1 MSEHPVVR
9 RDDSALNSRRG
20 RATRA
25 HLAFPLP
32 GLAALATLA
41 ALAGGCGEGRQQRG
55 GPPAVPVSVAKV
67 ERRTMPVSF
76 RGIGHVEAIDTVA
89 VKARIGGE
97 LQKVHFREGQS
108 VPAGAVL
115 FTIDPRP
122 YQAAAAQAEAVLARD
137 QALLAKAESDTRR
150 YAELVAKDFVAKEQY
165 DQIVANAAS
174 LRAAVA
180 ADEANLV
187 NARLNLEYC
196 TITAPV
202 GGRTGNLVVK
212 VGNLV
217 KANDDDA
224 LVTIN
229 RIRPIYAA
237 FSVPAQH
244 LPAVL
249 ARRADGI
256 AVRAVVPGL
265 GETVSNGALTFVDN
279 AVDAAT
285 ATILLKATFPNDDEH
300 LWPGQ
305 FVELTV
311 VLGEEP
317 DRVVCPAP
325 AVQTGQQGHYVF
337 VVKDDS
343 TVELRPVE
351 VARADE
357 RDAVIDAGLTG
368 GETVVTDGQ
377 LRLVPGSRV
386 EPKDAAGSASS

>member
-1 MSEHPVVR
+1 VPAGIVAGV
-9 RDDSALNSRRG
+9 
-20 RATRA
+20 
-25 HLAFPLP
+25 
-32 GLAALATLA
+32 AALA
-41 ALAGGCGEGRQQRG
+41 ALAGGCGGGQQHRG

-67 ERRTMPVSF
+67 ERRTMPLSF
-76 RGIGHVEAIDTVA
+76 RAIGHVEAIDTVA

-97 LQKVHFREGQS
+97 LQRIHFQEGQT
-108 VPAGAVL
+108 VPAGALL

-122 YQAAAAQAEAVLARD
+122 YQAAVAQSEAMLARD
-137 QALLAKAESDTRR
+137 RALLAKAESDTRR
-150 YAELVAKDFVAKEQY
+150 YAELVAKDFVAKEQF
-165 DQIVANAAS
+165 DQIVATAAS
-174 LRAAVA
+174 LHAAVA
-180 ADEANLV
+180 ADEANLAS
-187 NARLNLEYC
+187 ARLNLEYC
-196 TITAPV
+196 SITAPV

-217 KANDDDA
+217 KANDDAA
-224 LVTIN
+224 LITIN

-237 FSVPAQH
+237 FSVPAQN

-249 ARRADGI
+249 ARRAAGI
-256 AVRAVVPGL
+256 AVRAVIPGL
-265 GETVSNGALTFVDN
+265 GDAASEGRLTFVDN
-279 AVDAAT
+279 AVDTAT
-285 ATILLKATFPNDDEH
+285 ATILLKATFPNDDER

-325 AVQTGQQGHYVF
+325 AVQSGQQGQYVF

-343 TVELRPVE
+343 SVELRPVT
-351 VARADE
+351 VARMDE
-357 RDAVIDAGLTG
+357 HDAVIDAGLAG

-386 EPKDAAGSASS
+386 EPKGGAGSASS